1 MLLAGHACDRFFSK
15 PSARLAWQFHFPLSS
30 RCNHGGISD
39 GAAGAVPGLPPGRGT
54 FLNDVIM
61 LVVAVVTA
69 ARGLHV
75 ATSDVLGQK
84 LRVLMCQVFLRVGRR
99 CALFAGCEDMLTI
112 QAQTGNN
119 CHAHAIPLICFV
131 VVWVFFSCSC
141 HLCRDISMCSS
152 H

>member
-54 FLNDVIM
+54 FVNDVIM

-69 ARGLHV
+69 ARGLQV
-75 ATSDVLGQK
+75 ATSMRWTKIEGLDVS
-84 LRVLMCQVFLRVGRR
+84 RFFASWE
-99 CALFAGCEDMLTI
+99 ALC
-112 QAQTGNN
+112 
-119 CHAHAIPLICFV
+119 P
-131 VVWVFFSCSC
+131 
-141 HLCRDISMCSS
+141 LCRMRGYAHDTGANRQ
-152 H
+152 